1 METFGSDF
9 EDFVS
14 SESTEEKVEP
24 ASSTYNPTSVGKATK
39 GKISAKA
46 TGHKY
51 QFQIMESTGVP
62 RAEIKKFADP
72 YYWLTYFPP
81 ICIVSIH
88 LVPLLRSLTCT
99 MLCRKITQHSAAE
112 STGVAH
118 S

>member
-1 METFGSDF
+1 MFGSNF
-9 EDFVS
+9 ENFVS
-14 SESTEEKVEP
+14 PESTEEKAEP
-24 ASSTYNPTSVGKATK
+24 APSTSNPAAVGKATK

-51 QFQIMESTGVP
+51 QFQIMESIGVP

-81 ICIVSIH
+81 ICIVSLH
-88 LVPLLRSLTCT
+88 VLANALVVLLNTIIF
-99 MLCRKITQHSAAE
+99 CRKITQHSAAE